1 MTRMDNVRLT
11 HRLDVKGEVI
21 LWRKK
26 MDVQR
31 QALMNRYSE
40 REDRR
45 DRKFQVVVGRF
56 CKGRER
62 KTKRQREREL
72 GRDNVSETE
81 TEL

>member
-11 HRLDVKGEVI
+11 HRLDKKGEVI

-45 DRKFQVVVGRF
+45 DRKFQVLVGKF

-62 KTKRQREREL
+62 KTKRQR
-72 GRDNVSETE
+72 VIETE
-81 TEL
+81 RVREG